1 MRISTIFWMNNE
13 IDIKSKRQRF
23 FERISALF
31 DIDIKFHTIYE
42 YLFIYCIDV
51 EQNRNYNKHMNSY
64 SYIYIT
70 KEIEIW
76 KKIQIKDTVKSVRKA

>member
-31 DIDIKFHTIYE
+31 NIDIKFHTIYE
-42 YLFIYCIDV
+42 
-51 EQNRNYNKHMNSY
+51 
-64 SYIYIT
+64 
-70 KEIEIW
+70 
-76 KKIQIKDTVKSVRKA
+76 